1 MKRFLCLTFTLFAAA
16 CGNAA
21 QTQTPASAPV
31 TPAVSS
37 ATASDAASAVA
48 PKQVLLIDV
57 RSPEEFATGH
67 LDGAINIPHEQIAE
81 QIARF
86 TKDKNAEI
94 QLYCRSGR
102 RSGVALETLQG
113 MGYKNLNNLGAYDDL
128 KKKPIR

>member
-1 MKRFLCLTFTLFAAA
+1 MFAAA

-21 QTQTPASAPV
+21 QTQSPAS
-31 TPAVSS
+31 TP
-37 ATASDAASAVA
+37 TAASAVA
-48 PKQVLLIDV
+48 HKQVLLIDV

-86 TKDKNAEI
+86 TQDKNTEI

-102 RSGVALETLQG
+102 RSGAALETLQG

-128 KKKPIR
+128 KKQPIR

>member
-21 QTQTPASAPV
+21 QTQPPASTPV
-31 TPAVSS
+31 TPAASS
-37 ATASDAASAVA
+37 ATASDAASAVS
-48 PKQVLLIDV
+48 PQQVLLIDV

-86 TKDKNAEI
+86 TQDKNAEI

-102 RSGVALETLQG
+102 RSGAALETLQG
-113 MGYKNLNNLGAYDDL
+113 MGYKNLSNLGAYDDL

>member
-1 MKRFLCLTFTLFAAA
+1 MKRFLCLTVTVFAAA

-21 QTQTPASAPV
+21 QTQTPASAPAASA
-31 TPAVSS
+31 AV
-37 ATASDAASAVA
+37 SDAASAVT

-86 TKDKNAEI
+86 TQDKNAEI

-113 MGYKNLNNLGAYDDL
+113 MGYKNLSNLGAYDDL
-128 KKKPIR
+128 KKK

>member
-21 QTQTPASAPV
+21 QTQPPASTPV
-31 TPAVSS
+31 TPAASS
-37 ATASDAASAVA
+37 AAASDAASAVA

-57 RSPEEFATGH
+57 RSPEEFAAGH
-67 LDGAINIPHEQIAE
+67 LDGAINIPHEQIGE

-86 TKDKNAEI
+86 TQDKNAEI

-128 KKKPIR
+128 KKKPIQ

>member
-21 QTQTPASAPV
+21 QTQPPASTPV
-31 TPAVSS
+31 TPAASS
-37 ATASDAASAVA
+37 ATASDAASAVT

-57 RSPEEFATGH
+57 RSPEEFAAGH

-86 TKDKNAEI
+86 TQDKNAEI

-113 MGYKNLNNLGAYDDL
+113 MGYKNLSNLGAYDDL

>member
-21 QTQTPASAPV
+21 QTQTPASAPE
-31 TPAVSS
+31 
-37 ATASDAASAVA
+37 AASVVA

-57 RSPEEFATGH
+57 RSPEEFAAGH

-86 TKDKNAEI
+86 TQDKNAEI

-113 MGYKNLNNLGAYDDL
+113 MGYKNLSNLGAYDDL
-128 KKKPIR
+128 KKK